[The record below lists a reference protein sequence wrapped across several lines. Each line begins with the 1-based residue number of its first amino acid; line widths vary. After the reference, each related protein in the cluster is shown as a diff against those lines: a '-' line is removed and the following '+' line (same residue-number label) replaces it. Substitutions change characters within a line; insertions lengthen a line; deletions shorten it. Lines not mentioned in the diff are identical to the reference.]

1 MRAGSILMSKAKTGK
16 AHVQK
21 KEKLLCTVQ
30 GQAGF
35 DFYYEN
41 LYKERWQSLR
51 SSLLQTPRYIALSAA
66 SSTSDQPYFLDCG
79 SVLAACMLP
88 LENAESV
95 LDMCA
100 APGGKSLVLLRR
112 IAEYVRQN
120 PKDAKL
126 PLFVCNE
133 PSASRRNRLVSVLDT
148 YADSALRSSIKVTS
162 YDGARWCRY
171 ETEKFERILLDAP
184 CSSER
189 HVLQDD
195 TYLKKWS
202 PARIKNLT
210 HKQWALLSSAFRLL
224 KPKGF
229 ILYATCALSEQENDG
244 TVKKLL
250 KKNTEARLV
259 PLNPDECCFEG
270 LKLCGCEKTEC
281 GFHVLPDTQSGAGP
295 LYFSLVQKGESE

>member
-1 MRAGSILMSKAKTGK
+1 MSKAKAGKTKNRKKDTVCASSFTG
-16 AHVQK
+16 
-21 KEKLLCTVQ
+21 EE
-30 GQAGF
+30 GF

-95 LDMCA
+95 LDLCA
-100 APGGKSLVLLRR
+100 APGGKSLVLLHR
-112 IAEYVRQN
+112 IACNIRQ
-120 PKDAKL
+120 KTQSAQL

-133 PSASRRNRLVSVLDT
+133 PSALRRNRLISVLDT
-148 YADSALRSSIKVTS
+148 YVDSALRPQVKVTS

-171 ETEKFERILLDAP
+171 ETEKFDRILLDAP

-189 HVLQDD
+189 HVLQDSN
-195 TYLKKWS
+195 YLKQWS
-202 PARIKNLT
+202 PARIKHLA

-224 KPKGF
+224 KPNGF

-250 KKNTEARLV
+250 KKNTGAHLV
-259 PLNPDECCFEG
+259 PLKPDECRFEG
-270 LKLCGCEKTEC
+270 SKLCGCEKTEC
-281 GFHVLPDTQSGAGP
+281 GFHVLPDAQNGAGP
-295 LYFSLVQKGESE
+295 LYFSLVQKGV